1 MSRERILRERKR
13 KPKVKYLPKIDL
25 TLLRKVITLLDGYR
39 VNRFMDPTRIGDLVK
54 SGALGKDLQKDWD
67 ELHQV
72 MYDMSR
78 VPANTPKT
86 VKLLKLLDLTEKL
99 SIINIIITAL
109 LIAISFIIGLPW
121 VIGVIFATI
130 AIPATIGA
138 RAYLYR
144 QVSNEIDKYVEE
156 HPEKFVKRKSW
167 LKQQVQ
173 RAIGTLARYVKQF
186 EREPS
191 KYPFELYNTDYSGI
205 SVVKR
210 PGSIRKGFVV
220 IPKSGKLE

>member
-1 MSRERILRERKR
+1 MSRERIRRERKR
-13 KPKVKYLPKIDL
+13 KPKAKYLPKIDL

-54 SGALGKDLQKDWD
+54 AGALGHDLQKDWD
-67 ELHQV
+67 DLHQV

-86 VKLLKLLDLTEKL
+86 IKLLKFLNLTEKL
-99 SIINIIITAL
+99 SIINIFVTAL
-109 LIAISFIIGLPW
+109 LIALSFILGISW
-121 VIGVIFATI
+121 IVGVIFATI
-130 AIPATIGA
+130 AIPATIGV

-156 HPEKFVKRKSW
+156 HPEKFVRKKTW

-173 RAIGTLARYVKQF
+173 RSIGTLSRYVRQF

-191 KYPFELYNTDYSGI
+191 NYPFQLYNTDYSGI
-205 SVVKR
+205 SIVKR

-220 IPKSGKLE
+220 IAKSRKLE